1 MSLALVQITLRIG
14 YAWIWFNLASIALLA
29 VLYSFHQFRIAIQ
42 KRRLG
47 KTRPL
52 APVVSIARR

>member
-29 VLYSFHQFRIAIQ
+29 TMYSFHQATVTIQ
-42 KRRLG
+42 RRRLM
-47 KTRPL
+47 KTGHL
-52 APVVSIARR
+52 AAVVCIARR